1 MPPPPPRPR
10 PPAPGPLRP
19 AGGDDGRGGAAGG
32 RQYLVMLPLSI
43 IMDIV
48 RLVSYHAHG
57 FIVFICVL
65 QFVFKF
71 MGLWYAYRLCKEWEA
86 GAGSEYDN
94 LPGGAPG
101 APAAGKADPFN
112 PQPGMS
118 GEPQPADGM
127 SYQTP
132 YQSGP

>member
-1 MPPPPPRPR
+1 MW
-10 PPAPGPLRP
+10 
-19 AGGDDGRGGAAGG
+19 AAGIF
-32 RQYLVMLPLSI
+32 LVFLPLSI

-57 FIVFICVL
+57 FIIFICVL
-65 QFVFKF
+65 QFLFKF
-71 MGLWYAYRLCKEWEA
+71 VGLWYAYRLCKEWEA

-101 APAAGKADPFN
+101 APAGKADPFN